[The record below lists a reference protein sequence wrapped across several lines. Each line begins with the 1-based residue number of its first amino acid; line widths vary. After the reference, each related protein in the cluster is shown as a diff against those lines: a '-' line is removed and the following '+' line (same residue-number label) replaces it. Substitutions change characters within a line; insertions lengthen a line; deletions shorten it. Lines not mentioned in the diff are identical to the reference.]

1 MKKSIFYFLSSFTFI
16 VVLTPL
22 AVLAAP
28 NPAPINTILTNV
40 LNLLTLLI
48 QILIVSAIAVF
59 GWGVVRLMF
68 NANNPQKVAQA
79 KQIIFFGLIGL
90 FVLTSMYGIIFF
102 IKTYLGVPD
111 NTPIEAPKF
120 TYVYASFLG

>member
-1 MKKSIFYFLSSFTFI
+1 MKKGIFYFSLSLASI
-16 VVLTPL
+16 AVATPL
-22 AVLAAP
+22 VVFAAP
-28 NPAPINTILTNV
+28 DSAPINTILTNV

-48 QILIVSAIAVF
+48 QILIVSAIIVF

-68 NANNPQKVAQA
+68 NPTNPQKIAQA

-90 FVLTSMYGIIFF
+90 FVLASMYGIIFF

-111 NTPIEAPKF
+111 NTPIQAPNF
-120 TYVYASFLG
+120 TYISSSFLG